1 MILGI
6 GVDIADI
13 RRFEKLV
20 DRFGDRFAKRI
31 LSEAELVEFRQHKSP
46 AAFLAKRFAV
56 KEATAKAFGTGF
68 GKGLH
73 PRQIGLGHND
83 IGAPHLLLTDTA
95 VRVMEHIGCNQSH
108 VSLSDEKEHAIA
120 FVVLSKTD

>member
-1 MILGI
+1 MIIGI

-20 DRFGDRFAKRI
+20 KRYGDRLAKRI
-31 LSEAELVEFRQHKSP
+31 LSEAELVEFGQNKNP

-73 PRQIGLGHND
+73 PRQIGLGHNEL
-83 IGAPHLLLTDTA
+83 GAPHLLLTDKA
-95 VRVMEHIGCNQSH
+95 ELAIKRLGCNQSH

-120 FVVLSKTD
+120 FVVLSRTE

>member
-1 MILGI
+1 MIIGV

-20 DRFGDRFAKRI
+20 ERFGDRLAKRI
-31 LSEAELVEFRQHKSP
+31 LSVPELSEFGQSKNP

-68 GKGLH
+68 GEGLH
-73 PRQIGLGHND
+73 PRQIGLGHNQR
-83 IGAPHLLLTDTA
+83 GAPFLELSDKA
-95 VRVMEHIGCNQSH
+95 QQVYQQIGCNQSH

-120 FVVLSKTD
+120 FVVLSRTE